1 LIRKHAPRLAGLAL
15 IAAGTL
21 VPGPHASAADRPG
34 DGELSAR
41 LAQLAKP
48 VLRSAPL
55 AAQAGRLGL
64 ARGGAGSL
72 VRQGERVVVDVR
84 FERGA
89 LAGVAELREAGAR
102 IVHASR
108 RYQTVTVAIAP
119 GDLRT
124 VAAVSRVGAVTEV
137 LAPAFAATQCAGL
150 VTSEGDAQLNAG
162 AARAD
167 FGLDGAGVT
176 VGILSDSF
184 DRDPGA
190 PTHAGGDVASGDL
203 PGPGNPCGHPE
214 PVGLLDDFDFGGID
228 EGRAMAQIVH
238 DLAPGA
244 RLRFASATSLG
255 SPFAFAANIRALHN
269 AGADVLVDDVIYFD
283 EPFFQEGPIAVAAN
297 EAIASGRS
305 YFSAAGNDNLIDGKG
320 RNFASWE
327 APAYRDSG
335 ACPAGV
341 VALSEKVEELEAEE
355 GFPPEG
361 LHPTHCM
368 DFDPGAGPGS
378 VDNTFEITVE
388 AGETLLLDLQW
399 AEPWFGVGTDLDAF
413 LLDSKGDPI
422 EVEGF
427 AVAGVDDNLATQ
439 RPLELIG
446 WENESGAAVDVQL
459 AINRFAGAAPRLKLI
474 LLQNGGGVSATEYP
488 ESAGGDLV
496 GPTIF
501 GHSGAANVIGVG
513 AVRFNNGAK
522 PEDFS
527 SRGPVTNYFGPVTGP
542 APAAPIPPTP
552 LAKPDLVATDGG
564 ATTFF
569 GQPVAGVWRFFGT
582 SAAAPHAAAVAALM
596 KQANPSLSP
605 QQLRLA
611 LAATARPVGTFGPN
625 AVGAGLVDA
634 YGAVRNVAL
643 PPTVTIVGRPRKLGN
658 DPRPPIEFVANRP
671 VTFACALDGGV
682 PRSCV
687 SPFVPSTRLS
697 EGEHGFVVRAT
708 DVAGR
713 SGQSEL
719 VSFVVDTRRPRTF
732 FRKKPRK
739 TIRTRHRRAKVVFR
753 FGSNER
759 GVTFICRVDGGLP
772 RFCKRRLVRRF
783 RVGRHVV
790 RVRARDAAGNLDRR
804 GAVYR
809 FKVKRIGR

>member
-1 LIRKHAPRLAGLAL
+1 MCKHASLLAGLAL

-21 VPGPHASAADRPG
+21 VPGSLAIAADRPG
-34 DGELSAR
+34 GGELSAR

-48 VLRSAPL
+48 ALRSAPL
-55 AAQAGRLGL
+55 ATQARRLGL
-64 ARGGAGSL
+64 AGDGAGSL
-72 VRQGERVVVDVR
+72 VRQGGRVVVDVR
-84 FERGA
+84 FGRGA
-89 LAGVAELREAGAR
+89 LGGVAELRDTGAR
-102 IVHASR
+102 IVHASG
-108 RYQTVTVAIAP
+108 RYQTVTVAISPA
-119 GDLRT
+119 DLRA
-124 VAAVSRVGAVTEV
+124 VAAVPRVGAVTEV
-137 LAPAFAATQCAGL
+137 LAPAFAASECPGL
-150 VTSEGDAQLNAG
+150 VTSEGDAQLNAS

-167 FGLDGAGVT
+167 FGLDGTGVT

-184 DRDPGA
+184 DRNVGA
-190 PTHAGGDVASGDL
+190 PTHVGGDVASGDL
-203 PGPGNPCGHPE
+203 PGPGNPCGRTE
-214 PVGLLDDFDFGGID
+214 PVGLLDDFDFGGVD

-244 RLRFASATSLG
+244 RIQFASATALG
-255 SPFAFAANIRALHN
+255 SPFAFAANIRELRN

-297 EAIASGRS
+297 EAIAGGRS
-305 YFSAAGNDNLIDGKG
+305 YFSAAGNDNLIDGEG
-320 RNFASWE
+320 RDFASWE

-341 VALSEKVEELEAEE
+341 VALSEKLEKLEEEE
-355 GFPPEG
+355 SLPPEG

-368 DFDPGAGPGS
+368 DFDPGGA
-378 VDNTFEITVE
+378 VDDTFEITVA
-388 AGETLLLDLQW
+388 AGATLLLDLQW

-413 LLDSKGDPI
+413 LLDSKGDPV

-427 AVAGVDDNLATQ
+427 AVAGVDGNLATQ

-459 AINRFAGAAPRLKLI
+459 AINRFSGVAPRLKLI
-474 LLQNGGGVSATEYP
+474 LLQNGGGVTATEYP
-488 ESAGGDLV
+488 ESAGGDVV

-501 GHSGAANVIGVG
+501 GHSGAANVVSVG
-513 AVRFNNGAK
+513 AVRFNNGSK

-527 SRGPVTNYFGPVTGP
+527 SRGPVTNYFGPVTGA
-542 APAAPIPPTP
+542 APAAAIPPTT
-552 LAKPDLVATDGG
+552 LTKPDVVATNGG

-605 QQLRLA
+605 GQLRLA
-611 LAATARPVGTFGPN
+611 LAATARPVGSFGPD

-634 YGAVRNVAL
+634 YGAVRSVAL
-643 PPTVTIVGRPRKLGN
+643 PPAVSITERPRALGN
-658 DPRPPIEFVANRP
+658 DPRPPIGFLANRP
-671 VTFACALDGGV
+671 ATFACLLDGAP
-682 PRSCV
+682 PRPCA
-687 SPFVPSTRLS
+687 SPFVSSARLS

-713 SGQSEL
+713 SGQSEV

-739 TIRTRHRRAKVVFR
+739 TIRTRHRRARAVFR

-759 GVTFICRVDGGLP
+759 GATFICRVDGGLP

-790 RVRARDAAGNLDRR
+790 RVRARDAAGNLDRSA
-804 GAVYR
+804 AVHR
-809 FKVKRIGR
+809 FKVKRRGR